1 MYRDETD
8 YVKNIR
14 NTHCKGCMNKGDDN
28 FHFCDGKSVI
38 NCYLRKTY
46 LPEGEWQQTS
56 MNDIRIEHCR
66 QIAKYINEKILE
78 KILYTE
84 KK

>member
-1 MYRDETD
+1 
-8 YVKNIR
+8 
-14 NTHCKGCMNKGDDN
+14 MNEGDDN

-56 MNDIRIEHCR
+56 MNDIRIAHCR
-66 QIAKYINEKILE
+66 QITESINKKILE
-78 KILYTE
+78 KITV

>member
-14 NTHCKGCMNKGDDN
+14 NTHCKGCMNEGDDN

-46 LPEGEWQQTS
+46 
-56 MNDIRIEHCR
+56 
-66 QIAKYINEKILE
+66 
-78 KILYTE
+78 
-84 KK
+84 